1 VSDPAP
7 AKGETPEA
15 AAGEAAEEAS
25 AGPSSALPAM
35 SPFVQRLRRPALAL
49 LTFGWL
55 PLVASGLAVV
65 LSLASIYVSTREPEV
80 VAILPD
86 VVRLVGGTQSGAS
99 YVYLQPA
106 FVSTGVN
113 DRVEVIGDMRLV
125 VQRSGGDEPPI
136 EMGWASQAALETD
149 ANGVLSYRY
158 EADAVPLLVG
168 PRSAASPLSL
178 FQAPAGWFFGEGTYS
193 FTLEAE
199 RVVVGTPL
207 TATFEVTIDADD
219 LDQLMS
225 PGPDRFLAFE
235 IGDES

>member
-1 VSDPAP
+1 
-7 AKGETPEA
+7 
-15 AAGEAAEEAS
+15 
-25 AGPSSALPAM
+25 M
-35 SPFVQRLRRPALAL
+35 SPLVQRLRRPALAL

-80 VAILPD
+80 VVILPD
-86 VVRLVGGTQSGAS
+86 VVRLVGGTQTGAS

-125 VQRSGGDEPPI
+125 VQRSGGDPPI
-136 EMGWASQAALETD
+136 EMEWASQAALETD

-168 PRSAASPLSL
+168 PRSAASPLAL
-178 FQAPAGWFFGEGTYS
+178 FQAPPDWFFGEGTYT

-207 TATFEVTIDADD
+207 TATFEVTVDAED
-219 LDQLMS
+219 LEQLTS
-225 PGPDRFLAFE
+225 AGPDRFLAFE